1 MKRICSL
8 FITCLFLLSACAP
21 AAAEDTAST
30 DPLPTETQETEA
42 TEVSLAGKKLIAL
55 TFDDGPN
62 NSMMPAML
70 DVLEENNAVA
80 TFFLIGRKVDD
91 STRAVILRANHMGC
105 ELGNHSYSHERMADF
120 TADKIYTEYFRT
132 QTLIKAITGEAPKY
146 FRAPFF
152 SVSQTVFETI
162 DLPFIK
168 GYTFADYDSATTK
181 EDKISG
187 MLSKAEDG
195 AIFVLHVSSNEEIL
209 TTISAVEE
217 IIPVLREN
225 GFEFV
230 TLSQLFEEK
239 GVTPEAGT
247 GTQYTV
253 VTGAQSANQ

>member
-8 FITCLFLLSACAP
+8 FIACLLLLSACSP
-21 AAAEDTAST
+21 AAAEDTAS
-30 DPLPTETQETEA
+30 DASLPTETRETEA
-42 TEVSLAGKKLIAL
+42 TEVSLEGKKLIAL

-91 STRAVILRANHMGC
+91 STRAVILRAYHMGC
-105 ELGNHSYSHERMADF
+105 ELGNHSYSHERMAGY
-120 TADKIYTEYFRT
+120 TADNAYMEYYRI

-152 SVSQTVFETI
+152 SVSQTMFETI

-168 GYTFADYDSATTK
+168 GYSFADYDSATTK
-181 EDKISG
+181 EDKVSG

-195 AIFVLHVSSNEEIL
+195 AIFVLHVSNGKEIL
-209 TTISAVEE
+209 TTVSAVEE
-217 IIPVLREN
+217 IIPFFREN

-230 TLSQLFEEK
+230 TLSQLFEAK

-253 VTGAQSANQ
+253 VTSAQ